1 MKRSQPW
8 KKSPRPIR
16 EPGGLIEGREA
27 SFIAKLPP
35 HVAPDH
41 GANVAGRTERTKTW
55 SKLHNRQTRASSRC
69 GQQGRRMH
77 LCTRPCWRG
86 HLWHA
91 QEEAT
96 RASSWTRARRSRRGH
111 LLGRAREEV

>member
-8 KKSPRPIR
+8 EKSPRPIR

-55 SKLHNRQTRASSRC
+55 SKLHNHQMRASSRRGIRGDAC
-69 GQQGRRMH
+69 IFARVHAGAAIFDAGRKR
-77 LCTRPCWRG
+77 LTRV
-86 HLWHA
+86 
-91 QEEAT
+91 
-96 RASSWTRARRSRRGH
+96 SSWTR
-111 LLGRAREEV
+111 V